1 MPKKIGLFVG
11 SFDPVTFG
19 HLDIIR
25 RAASLFDQLYVA
37 PMTNTSKNYLFTYEE
52 KKRFIENEIEDLQNV
67 QVVDAKGQLTVKLA
81 KELNADF
88 LVRSM
93 RTADD
98 FKYESGISAINRIL
112 DKKIETIFLL
122 ADPKYATISS
132 SMMKEV
138 ASFGGDISGYVP
150 STVAHALIEK
160 YRKD

>member
-81 KELNADF
+81 KELNANF

-150 STVAHALIEK
+150 SAVAHALIEK